1 MGKVHATFVVAAAF
15 ASSFCRAVA
24 PQVLSRSTAGAL
36 KRLTITPDGIAAP
49 VAIAFPLAKVDIVF
63 AFSFGPLATGRRR
76 TAALEP
82 CRSTSVVAPALLVC
96 FVALVLVFAYFVV
109 RP

>member
-15 ASSFCRAVA
+15 ALSFGRALA

-49 VAIAFPLAKVDIVF
+49 VALASSLAKVDIFFF
-63 AFSFGPLATGRRR
+63 AFSFALGPSAAGRRR
-76 TAALEP
+76 TAALVP

-96 FVALVLVFAYFVV
+96 FVALV
-109 RP
+109 